1 MEFHSSQAI
10 RDSSLKKL
18 EAPLRSLG
26 GRATAGDL
34 AGRKPTCRS
43 GSWTSFFLDTLP
55 TRVIGGKAY
64 DSDLL
69 DRELAEHYGIE
80 MIAPYRGERRTPT
93 QDGRPLRRY
102 SPTLASRTTIRLV
115 PSLSSAG
122 NPLGAPR

>member
-1 MEFHSSQAI
+1 
-10 RDSSLKKL
+10 
-18 EAPLRSLG
+18 
-26 GRATAGDL
+26 
-34 AGRKPTCRS
+34 
-43 GSWTSFFLDTLP
+43 
-55 TRVIGGKAY
+55 VIGDKAY

-102 SPTLASRTTIRLV
+102 SPTLASRTTIRLA